1 MTNINWS
8 QFERNQQAKDI
19 SFESFCFQ
27 VAYIKYKDYGYFENF
42 YNTPGSEYY
51 LTLHSDCPEQNL
63 KAGDEIGWQVK
74 WWFNSEENT
83 SLTANRRDELEKG
96 FTTTLKRHPNI
107 KLWIICTPGSFV
119 EDKFIELKTT
129 LAKLKSDT
137 IISHWNKKDFL
148 NFLTQEFDKFNDVFN
163 HYFNTN
169 FIGFEFIKKY
179 SQRRIEDL
187 QKKFDT
193 DLYTPSHY
201 DDEVFFVM
209 SYKAIFEEIEI
220 KIKYLQDDLDEIE
233 KDDSFNAKFTAFDM
247 EYIETAQALLKKCV
261 HTSKEAISIITS
273 GLSIDKL
280 EVLKSLLLSFA
291 KEYRSSAIILDRK
304 IKSKEYIIDEN
315 NWNEKHTNERY
326 IVPSITKLRDYLISS
341 KEDEESCLLDFINDV
356 NTKDIHILS
365 SAGYG
370 KTNIACNLCAETLQK
385 NIPSLLILGSSFRK
399 TELPQTI
406 MLEQLGISSQYT
418 FKQFL
423 QALNTL
429 GFTKGIK
436 IPIIVDGL
444 NESKPFDDIWKS
456 NIKDIIRDIKEL
468 EYVILIS
475 TCRNRYV
482 EAIFEEPDITK
493 IPNTKTLSGLT
504 EKQRLE
510 AIPKYFKKYNII
522 PTSWNFNQ
530 ELFINPL
537 LLKIFS
543 EVNKDS
549 DNLHISLEN
558 VFESIDRYIQ
568 QIEEKSSIV
577 NSSIDKI
584 LKKRVKGKINE
595 YCLNLWNNSTRET
608 SLEDFHSIVAPE
620 SQTISNSLT
629 QKLLD
634 EGLCFQKN
642 LDDENETVQF
652 TYDLVAGYAIASK
665 VLLNNLTKPEEV
677 KDALIE
683 LGIEK
688 MLFNK
693 ETYHPLR
700 QDILMSLLHL
710 LPSKFGIHLFEL
722 FENESVLEEAYNN
735 IDYFIDNPEGQEKI
749 LKNILNEE
757 RESRNSKILFEK
769 LFENNFKKE
778 VHGLGDFTIKVLAS
792 LSQVEIDINWSELIR
807 KNKQSVYPLLREIN
821 KFYFK
826 RNATERNTEQDL
838 YLSFLSTT
846 SSDKSFRSLA
856 TENLFLIG
864 KKHPEKL
871 LELANI
877 TNTFSDL
884 NSLESIVVAICG
896 TTLSIKDKEF
906 TQKCLSFFENMF
918 TPNFNNTHICIIEYI
933 FTVQEFAK
941 KIFNLDFTKEELF
954 SKENFDI
961 TIDEKIEKEL
971 KKNVY
976 HDWHFG
982 LDLYDFNKYQ
992 LKGIASNQYDKRDT
1006 FPLSECLA
1014 IILSNIKAKGYDET
1028 IFELINKDFQEDRT
1042 YKYGGRRGNDNLIKY
1057 SEKYLWQSYFELVGY
1072 LVLEGRLKAEEG
1084 KRFRSSDN
1092 FFDPTFPR
1100 LPRKFQLITNCLFPA
1115 KDDNIQDWIN
1125 SGDDNFVDEFLI
1137 HNLYTDDEWVL
1148 LSLRINQ
1155 EGSNDTRINL
1165 YLNSFLI
1172 HDDDIENLK
1181 STIKSRRF
1189 HHNPTSFHQ
1198 IYSGEINWS
1207 NSVIPD
1213 EEDYYDDGLN
1223 LIDVMRDY
1231 SWTSWTTNRYENPH
1245 FEFLNPE
1252 LSNMLDLDFNP
1263 IDLCFYNKKNE
1274 KVTKIVWTD
1283 NSKLYYA
1290 KKEVIEELTK
1300 KLDKE
1305 YVWYQ
1310 FATKYGEFG
1319 KHQDNKLN
1327 PSYKD
1332 LMKII
1337 RYNDSIK
1344 KANE

>member
-1 MTNINWS
+1 MTGIQWS
-8 QFERNQQAKDI
+8 QFEQNQQAKDI

-27 VAYIKYKDYGYFENF
+27 VAYIKYKDYSYFENF

-51 LTLHSDCPEQNL
+51 LTLHSDCPELNL

-119 EDKFIELKTT
+119 EDKFIELKTA

-137 IISHWNKKDFL
+137 IISHWNRDSFT
-148 NFLTQEFDKFNDVFN
+148 NFLSQEFDKFNDVFN

-179 SQRRIEDL
+179 SKRRIEDL

-209 SYKAIFEEIEI
+209 DYKAIFEEIDI

-233 KDDSFNAKFTAFDM
+233 KDDSFNAEFKAFDK

-273 GLSIDKL
+273 DLSIEKL
-280 EVLKSLLLSFA
+280 EILESLLLSFA
-291 KEYRSSAIILDRK
+291 NEYDNSAIILNK
-304 IKSKEYIIDEN
+304 KLSSK
-315 NWNEKHTNERY
+315 KY
-326 IVPSITKLRDYLISS
+326 IVDNKNWKEIHSHDDYILPSIIKLRDYLISS
-341 KEDEESCLLDFINDV
+341 KEDEDSCLLDFINDV
-356 NTKDIHILS
+356 DTKDIHILS

-370 KTNIACNLCAETLQK
+370 KTNIACNICVETIEK

-399 TELPQTI
+399 AELPQTI
-406 MLEQLGISSQYT
+406 ILEQLGISTQYT
-418 FKQFL
+418 FKQLL

-429 GFTKGIK
+429 GLIKGIK
-436 IPIIVDGL
+436 IPIIIDGL

-468 EYVILIS
+468 EYVLLIT

-482 EAIFEEPDITK
+482 EAIFEVPDITK

-558 VFESIDRYIQ
+558 VFESIDRYIH

-577 NSSIDKI
+577 NSSVDKI

-595 YCLNLWNNSTRET
+595 YCLKLWNNSTRET

-665 VLLNNLTKPEEV
+665 VLLNNLTKPDEV

-683 LGIEK
+683 IGIEK
-688 MLFNK
+688 MLFNE

-710 LPSKFGIHLFEL
+710 LPSKFGIQLFEL

-749 LKNILNEE
+749 LKKILNEK
-757 RESRNSKILFEK
+757 RESRNSKILFEN

-792 LSQVEIDINWSELIR
+792 LSQVEIDISWSELIR
-807 KNKQSVYPLLREIN
+807 KNKHSVYPLLREIN
-821 KFYFK
+821 KLYLK
-826 RNATERNTEQDL
+826 RNVTERNTEQDL

-846 SSDKSFRSLA
+846 SSDKSIRSLA

-864 KKHPEKL
+864 KKHPKKL

-877 TNTFSDL
+877 TVSFSDI

-896 TTLSIKDKEF
+896 SILSIKDKDF
-906 TQKCLSFFENMF
+906 TQNCLSFIENQF
-918 TPNFNNTHICIIEYI
+918 IPKFNSTHICIIEYI
-933 FTVQEFAK
+933 YTIQEFAK
-941 KIFNLDFTKEELF
+941 KIFNLDFTKEIQFLKESYNITVEKEI
-954 SKENFDI
+954 SKEI
-961 TIDEKIEKEL
+961 GG
-971 KKNVY
+971 NVY
-976 HDWHFG
+976 HDWHYG

-992 LKGIASNQYDKRDT
+992 VKGIASDHYDKRDT
-1006 FPLSECLA
+1006 FPSSECLA
-1014 IILSNIKAKGYDET
+1014 IILSNVKAKGYDENL
-1028 IFELINKDFQEDRT
+1028 FEEINKDFQEDRN
-1042 YKYGGRRGNDNLIKY
+1042 YKYGGSRGNDNLIKY
-1057 SEKYLWQSYFELVGY
+1057 SEKYLWQSYFEFVGY
-1072 LVLEGRLKAEEG
+1072 LVLDGRLKSEDG

-1100 LPRKFQLITNCLFPA
+1100 LPRKFQLITSCLFPA
-1115 KDDNIQDWIN
+1115 KGDDIQDWIN
-1125 SGDDNFVDEFLI
+1125 SEDDNLVDEFLI
-1137 HNLYTDDEWVL
+1137 HHLYTDDEWVL
-1148 LSLRINQ
+1148 LSLSTTQ
-1155 EGSNDTRINL
+1155 EGNNDTRINV
-1165 YLNSFLI
+1165 YLSSFLI
-1172 HDDDIENLK
+1172 PGDDIEHLER
-1181 STIKSRRF
+1181 TINSGKF
-1189 HHNPTSFHQ
+1189 HHNSTSFHQ
-1198 IYSGEINWS
+1198 IYAGEINWS
-1207 NSVIPD
+1207 GSVIPSED
-1213 EEDYYDDGLN
+1213 DYYDDGLN
-1223 LIDVMRDY
+1223 LKDVMRDY
-1231 SWTSWTTNRYENPH
+1231 SWTSWTTNRFENPH

-1252 LSNMLDLDFNP
+1252 LSKMLDLDFNP
-1263 IDLCFYNKKNE
+1263 NDLCFYNKKNE
-1274 KVTKIVWTD
+1274 QVTKIVWTE

-1290 KKEVIEELTK
+1290 KKEVIGELTK
-1300 KLDKE
+1300 KLKKE

-1310 FATKYGEFG
+1310 FISKYGEFG

-1332 LMKII
+1332 LRKII
-1337 RYNDSIK
+1337 RYNDSV
-1344 KANE
+1344 

>member
-1 MTNINWS
+1 MTGIQWS
-8 QFERNQQAKDI
+8 QFEKNQQAKDI

-27 VAYIKYKDYGYFENF
+27 VAYIKFKNYGFFENF
-42 YNTPGSEYY
+42 YNAPGSEFY
-51 LTLHSDCPEQNL
+51 LKLHTDLPELNL
-63 KAGDEIGWQVK
+63 KVGEEIGWQAK
-74 WWFNSEENT
+74 WWLDGEDKST
-83 SLTANRRDELEKG
+83 SLVQARREKLIANFK
-96 FTTTLKRHPNI
+96 TTLSRHPHI
-107 KLWIICTPGSFV
+107 KYWIICTPNSFN
-119 EDKFIELKTT
+119 EDAFN
-129 LAKLKSDT
+129 KLKKELNALSQQAE
-137 IISHWNKKDFL
+137 IAHWNKESFT

-169 FIGFEFIKKY
+169 FIGFEFVKKY

-273 GLSIDKL
+273 GLSIDKV

-291 KEYRSSAIILDRK
+291 KEYRSSAIILDKK
-304 IKSKEYIIDEN
+304 IKSKDYIIDEK
-315 NWNEKHTNERY
+315 NWKEKHTNERY
-326 IVPSITKLRDYLISS
+326 IVPSITRLRDYLISS
-341 KEDEESCLLDFINDV
+341 KEDEENCLLDFVNDV

-370 KTNIACNLCAETLQK
+370 KTNIACNLCVETLEK

-399 TELPQTI
+399 TELPQKMI
-406 MLEQLGISSQYT
+406 LEQLGISSQYT

-468 EYVILIS
+468 EYVILIT

-482 EAIFEEPDITK
+482 EAIFEELDITK

-558 VFESIDRYIQ
+558 VFESIDRYIH

-677 KDALIE
+677 KDVLIE

-688 MLFNK
+688 MLFNE

-710 LPSKFGIHLFEL
+710 LPSKFGIQLFEL

-778 VHGLGDFTIKVLAS
+778 VHGLGDFTIKVLTS
-792 LSQVEIDINWSELIR
+792 LSQVEIDINWSEIIR
-807 KNKQSVYPLLREIN
+807 KNKYYVYPLLREIN
-821 KFYFK
+821 MLYLK
-826 RNATERNTEQDL
+826 RNVAERNTEQDL

-846 SSDKSFRSLA
+846 SSDKSIRNLA

-871 LELANI
+871 LELSNI
-877 TNTFSDL
+877 IIPFSDL

-896 TTLSIKDKEF
+896 TTLSIKDKDF
-906 TQKCLSFFENMF
+906 TQNCLSFFETQF
-918 TPNFNNTHICIIEYI
+918 IPNFNNTHICILEYI

-941 KIFNLDFTKEELF
+941 TIFNLDFTEEVLF
-954 SKENFDI
+954 SKENYNI
-961 TIDEKIEKEL
+961 SIDEKIKEEIG
-971 KKNVY
+971 KNIY

-992 LKGIASNQYDKRDT
+992 IKGIASDRYDKRGT
-1006 FPLSECLA
+1006 FPSSECLA
-1014 IILSNIKAKGYDET
+1014 IILSNVKIKGYDESK
-1028 IFELINKDFQEDRT
+1028 FELINKDFQEDRN
-1042 YKYGGRRGNDNLIKY
+1042 YKYGGSRGNDNLIKY
-1057 SEKYLWQSYFELVGY
+1057 SEKYLWQSYFEFVGY
-1072 LVLEGRLKAEEG
+1072 LVLDGCLKSEDG

-1100 LPRKFQLITNCLFPA
+1100 LPRKFQLITSCLFPA
-1115 KDDNIQDWIN
+1115 KGDNIQDWIN
-1125 SGDDNFVDEFLI
+1125 SEDDSLVDEFLI
-1137 HNLYTDDEWVL
+1137 HNLFTDDEWVL
-1148 LSLRINQ
+1148 LSLSITQ
-1155 EGSNDTRINL
+1155 EGNNDTRINV
-1165 YLNSFLI
+1165 YLSSFLI
-1172 HDDDIENLK
+1172 PDDNIENLEN
-1181 STIKSRRF
+1181 TINSGRF
-1189 HHNPTSFHQ
+1189 HHNSTSFHQ

-1207 NSVIPD
+1207 DSVIPNED
-1213 EEDYYDDGLN
+1213 DYYDDGLN
-1223 LIDVMRDY
+1223 LKDVMRKY
-1231 SWTSWTTNRYENPH
+1231 SWTSWTTNRFENPH

-1252 LSNMLDLDFNP
+1252 LSKMLDLDFNP
-1263 IDLCFYNKKNE
+1263 NDLCFYNKKNE
-1274 KVTKIVWTD
+1274 QVTKIVWTE

-1290 KKEVIEELTK
+1290 KKEIIEELTQK
-1300 KLDKE
+1300 MKME

-1310 FATKYGEFG
+1310 FISKYGEFG
-1319 KHQDNKLN
+1319 KHKDNVLD
-1327 PSYKD
+1327 PSYRD
-1332 LMKII
+1332 LRKV
-1337 RYNDSIK
+1337 IK
-1344 KANE
+1344 YSDQKNK

>member
-1 MTNINWS
+1 MTGIQWS
-8 QFERNQQAKDI
+8 QFEQNQQAKDI

-27 VAYIKYKDYGYFENF
+27 VAYIKYKEFGYFENF

-51 LTLHSDCPEQNL
+51 LTLHSDCPELNL
-63 KAGDEIGWQVK
+63 NAGDEIGWQVK
-74 WWFNSEENT
+74 WWFNSEKNT
-83 SLTANRRDELEKG
+83 SLTATRRNELKKG
-96 FTTTLKRHPNI
+96 FKTTLKRHPNI

-137 IISHWNKKDFL
+137 IISHWNKEIFT
-148 NFLTQEFDKFNDVFN
+148 NFLTQQFGEFNDVFN
-163 HYFNTN
+163 HYFSTN

-179 SQRRIEDL
+179 SKRRIEDL

-193 DLYTPSHY
+193 DLYTPSQY

-209 SYKAIFEEIEI
+209 NYKVIFEEIDI

-233 KDDSFNAKFTAFDM
+233 KDDSFNAEFKAFDK

-261 HTSKEAISIITS
+261 HNSKEAIKIISS
-273 GLSIDKL
+273 GLTIEKI
-280 EVLKSLLLSFA
+280 ETLKSSLLLFA
-291 KEYRSSAIILDRK
+291 KEYKKSAIILDKK
-304 IKSKEYIIDEN
+304 IKSKEYIIDDK

-326 IVPSITKLRDYLISS
+326 IIPSITKLRDYLISS
-341 KEDEESCLLDFINDV
+341 KEDEESCLLDFVNDA

-370 KTNIACNLCAETLQK
+370 KTNIACNICIETLEK

-399 TELPQTI
+399 SERPQNQI
-406 MLEQLGISSQYT
+406 LEHLGISTQYT

-429 GFTKGIK
+429 GFTKGVK
-436 IPIIVDGL
+436 IPIIIDGL

-456 NIKDIIRDIKEL
+456 NIKDIIRDINEL
-468 EYVILIS
+468 EYILFIT

-493 IPNTKTLSGLT
+493 IPSTKTLSGLT

-510 AIPKYFKKYNII
+510 AIPKYFEKYNIV

-558 VFESIDRYIQ
+558 VFESIDSYIH
-568 QIEEKSSIV
+568 QIEEKSSIID
-577 NSSIDKI
+577 SSIDKI
-584 LKKRVKGKINE
+584 LKKRVKSKIGDF
-595 YCLNLWNNSTRET
+595 CLNLWEHSTREL
-608 SLEDFHSIVAPE
+608 SLEDFHNIVAPE
-620 SQTISNSLT
+620 SPTISNSLT

-642 LDDENETVQF
+642 LDEEDETVQF

-665 VLLNNLTKPEEV
+665 VLLSKVTKPEEV

-688 MLFNK
+688 MLFTK

-710 LPSKFGIHLFEL
+710 LPNRFGVQLFEL
-722 FENESVLEEAYNN
+722 FENDSVLEEAYNN
-735 IDYFIDNPEGQEKI
+735 IDYFIDNSEGQDKI
-749 LKNILNEE
+749 LKNIKNEE
-757 RESRNSKILFEK
+757 VGSRNLKILFEK

-778 VHGLGDFTIKVLAS
+778 VHGLGGFTIKVLS
-792 LSQVEIDINWSELIR
+792 TLSQVEIDINWSELVR
-807 KNKQSVYPLLREIN
+807 KNKHSVYPLLKEIN
-821 KFYFK
+821 KLYLKSSF
-826 RNATERNTEQDL
+826 TERNTKQDL
-838 YLSFLSTT
+838 FLSFLSTT
-846 SSDKSFRSLA
+846 SSDKSIRSLA

-877 TNTFSDL
+877 AISFSDL

-896 TTLSIKDKEF
+896 STLLIKDKDF
-906 TQKCLSFFENMF
+906 TQNCLSFFETQF
-918 TPNFNNTHICIIEYI
+918 IPKLNNTHICIIEYI
-933 FTVQEFAK
+933 YTVQEFAK
-941 KIFNLDFTKEELF
+941 TIFNLDFTKEELF
-954 SKENFDI
+954 SKENYDLK
-961 TIDEKIEKEL
+961 IDEKIKKEIGG
-971 KKNVY
+971 NVY

-992 LKGIASNQYDKRDT
+992 INGIASDHYDKRDT
-1006 FPLSECLA
+1006 FLSSECLA
-1014 IILSNIKAKGYDET
+1014 IILSNIQAKGYDET
-1028 IFELINKDFQEDRT
+1028 IFEVINKDFQEDRT
-1042 YKYGGRRGNDNLIKY
+1042 YKYGGSAGNDNLVKY
-1057 SEKYLWQSYFELVGY
+1057 SEKYLWQSYFEFVGY
-1072 LVLEGRLKAEEG
+1072 LVLDGRLKSVDG

-1125 SGDDNFVDEFLI
+1125 SEDDNFVDEFLI

-1148 LSLRINQ
+1148 LSLSITQ
-1155 EGSNDTRINL
+1155 EGNNDTRINV

-1172 HDDDIENLK
+1172 PDDAIENLE
-1181 STIKSRRF
+1181 SIINSGRF
-1189 HHNPTSFHQ
+1189 HHNSTSFHQ

-1207 NSVIPD
+1207 DSVIPSED
-1213 EEDYYDDGLN
+1213 DYYDDGLN
-1223 LIDVMRDY
+1223 LKDVMRDY
-1231 SWTSWTTNRYENPH
+1231 SWTSWTTNRFENPH

-1252 LSNMLDLDFNP
+1252 LSNLLNLDFNP
-1263 IDLCFYNKKNE
+1263 NDLCFYNKKNE
-1274 KVTKIVWTD
+1274 QVTKIVWTK

-1290 KKEVIEELTK
+1290 KKEVIQELTN
-1300 KLDKE
+1300 KLKME
-1305 YVWYQ
+1305 FVWSQ
-1310 FATKYGEFG
+1310 FISKYGEFG
-1319 KHQDNKLN
+1319 KHKDNVLN

-1332 LMKII
+1332 LRKII
-1337 RYNDSIK
+1337 RYNNIV
-1344 KANE
+1344 

>member
-1 MTNINWS
+1 MTSFQWS
-8 QFERNQQAKDI
+8 QFEQNQQAKDI

-51 LTLHSDCPEQNL
+51 LTLHSDCPELNL
-63 KAGDEIGWQVK
+63 NAGDEIGWQVK

-129 LAKLKSDT
+129 LAKLKSDI
-137 IISHWNKKDFL
+137 IISHWNKDSFT

-233 KDDSFNAKFTAFDM
+233 KDDSFNAKFTAFDI

-261 HTSKEAISIITS
+261 QISKEAISIITS
-273 GLSIDKL
+273 GLSIGKV
-280 EVLKSLLLSFA
+280 EILKSLLLSFA
-291 KEYRSSAIILDRK
+291 KEYKSSAIILDRK
-304 IKSKEYIIDEN
+304 IKSKEYIIDEK
-315 NWNEKHTNERY
+315 NWNEIHTNERY
-326 IVPSITKLRDYLISS
+326 LVPSITKLRDYLISS

-356 NTKDIHILS
+356 KTKDIHILS

-370 KTNIACNLCAETLQK
+370 KTNIACNICVETLEK

-399 TELPQTI
+399 TEFPQTI
-406 MLEQLGISSQYT
+406 ILEQLGISTQYT

-429 GFTKGIK
+429 GFTKGVK

-456 NIKDIIRDIKEL
+456 NIKDIIRDINEL
-468 EYVILIS
+468 EYVLLIT

-493 IPNTKTLSGLT
+493 IPNAKTLSGLT

-530 ELFINPL
+530 DLFINPL

-558 VFESIDRYIQ
+558 VFESIDSYIH

-577 NSSIDKI
+577 DSSIDKI
-584 LKKRVKGKINE
+584 LKKRVKGKISE
-595 YCLNLWNNSTRET
+595 YCLNLWKNNTREI

-620 SQTISNSLT
+620 SPTISNSLT

-665 VLLNNLTKPEEV
+665 VLLNNITKSEQV
-677 KDALIE
+677 KNALIG
-683 LGIEK
+683 LGVEK
-688 MLFNK
+688 MLFNEK
-693 ETYHPLR
+693 TYHPLR

-710 LPSKFGIHLFEL
+710 LPTRFGIQLFEL
-722 FENESVLEEAYNN
+722 FENDSVLEEAYNN
-735 IDYFIDNPEGQEKI
+735 IDYFVDNPEGQIKI
-749 LKNILNEE
+749 LKNIQNEAKD
-757 RESRNSKILFEK
+757 SRNIKILFEK
-769 LFENNFKKE
+769 LFENNYKKE
-778 VHGLGDFTIKVLAS
+778 VHGLGEFTIKVLSS
-792 LSQVEIDINWSELIR
+792 LSQVEIDIHWSELIR
-807 KNKQSVYPLLREIN
+807 KNKHSVHPLLREIN
-821 KFYFK
+821 QIYLKSSII
-826 RNATERNTEQDL
+826 ERNTEQDL

-846 SSDKSFRSLA
+846 SSDKSIRSLA

-877 TNTFSDL
+877 TISFPDI

-896 TTLSIKDKEF
+896 TTLSIRSKNF
-906 TQKCLSFFENMF
+906 TQNCLTFLETQFI
-918 TPNFNNTHICIIEYI
+918 PNFDNTHICIIEYI
-933 FTVQEFAK
+933 FTIQEFAK
-941 KIFNLDFTKEELF
+941 TIFNLDFTKEVLF
-954 SKENFDI
+954 SKENYNI
-961 TIDEKIEKEL
+961 SIDEKIKEEIG
-971 KKNVY
+971 KNIY

-992 LKGIASNQYDKRDT
+992 IKGIASDHYDKRDT
-1006 FPLSECLA
+1006 FTSSECLA
-1014 IILSNIKAKGYDET
+1014 IILSNVKMKGYDESR
-1028 IFELINKDFQEDRT
+1028 FELINKDFQEDRN
-1042 YKYGGRRGNDNLIKY
+1042 YKYGGSRGNDNLIKY

-1072 LVLEGRLKAEEG
+1072 LVLDGRLKSEDG

-1100 LPRKFQLITNCLFPA
+1100 LPRKFQLITSCLFPT
-1115 KDDNIQDWIN
+1115 KGDNIQDWIN
-1125 SGDDNFVDEFLI
+1125 SEDDNLVDEFLI
-1137 HNLYTDDEWVL
+1137 HDLYTDDEWVL
-1148 LSLRINQ
+1148 LSLSMTQ
-1155 EGSNDTRINL
+1155 EGNNDTRINVHL
-1165 YLNSFLI
+1165 SSFLI
-1172 HDDDIENLK
+1172 PDNDIENLK
-1181 STIKSRRF
+1181 STINSGRF
-1189 HHNPTSFHQ
+1189 HHNSTSFHQ

-1207 NSVIPD
+1207 DSVIPSED
-1213 EEDYYDDGLN
+1213 DYYNDGLN
-1223 LIDVMRDY
+1223 LIDVMREY
-1231 SWTSWTTNRYENPH
+1231 SWTSWTTNRFENPH

-1252 LSNMLDLDFNP
+1252 LSKMLDLEFNP
-1263 IDLCFYNKKNE
+1263 NDLCFYNKKSE
-1274 KVTKIVWTD
+1274 QVTKIVWTE

-1290 KKEVIEELTK
+1290 KKEIIEGLTE
-1300 KLDKE
+1300 KLKKE

-1310 FATKYGEFG
+1310 FVSKYGEFG
-1319 KHQDNKLN
+1319 KYQDNELN
-1327 PSYKD
+1327 PSYKA
-1332 LMKII
+1332 LRKII
-1337 RYNDSIK
+1337 QYKDTV
-1344 KANE
+1344 

>member
-1 MTNINWS
+1 MTTINWS
-8 QFERNQQAKDI
+8 QFEQNQQAKDM
-19 SFESFCFQ
+19 SFESFCFHA
-27 VAYIKYKDYGYFENF
+27 AYIKYKDFGFFENF
-42 YNTPGSEYY
+42 YNTPGSEFY
-51 LTLHSDCPEQNL
+51 LKLHTDLPEL
-63 KAGDEIGWQVK
+63 KLKNGDEIGWQAK
-74 WWFNSEENT
+74 WWLDSEDKAT
-83 SLTANRRDELEKG
+83 KLLKARRDKLIENFK
-96 FTTTLKRHPNI
+96 TTLSRHPNI
-107 KLWIICTPGSFV
+107 KHWIICTPNSFN
-119 EDKFIELKTT
+119 EDVFN
-129 LAKLKSDT
+129 KLKKELNVLST
-137 IISHWNKKDFL
+137 LTEISHWNKDSFA

-209 SYKAIFEEIEI
+209 NYKAIFEEIDI

-233 KDDSFNAKFTAFDM
+233 KDDLFNAEFKAFDK
-247 EYIETAQALLKKCV
+247 EYIETAQILLKKCV

-273 GLSIDKL
+273 GLSIEKV
-280 EVLKSLLLSFA
+280 EILKSLLFSFA
-291 KEYRSSAIILDRK
+291 KEYTSSAIILDRK
-304 IKSKEYIIDEN
+304 IKSKEYIIDEK
-315 NWNEKHTNERY
+315 NWKEKHTNERY
-326 IVPSITKLRDYLISS
+326 IIPSIIKLRDYLISS

-356 NTKDIHILS
+356 YTKDIHILS

-370 KTNIACNLCAETLQK
+370 KTNIACNICVETLEK

-399 TELPQTI
+399 AEFPQTI
-406 MLEQLGISSQYT
+406 ILEQLGISTQYT

-423 QALNTL
+423 HALNTL
-429 GFTKGIK
+429 GLTKGIK

-468 EYVILIS
+468 EYVILIT

-482 EAIFEEPDITK
+482 EAIFEEPDLTK

-549 DNLHISLEN
+549 NNLHISLEN
-558 VFESIDRYIQ
+558 VFESIDRYIH

-577 NSSIDKI
+577 DSSIDKI
-584 LKKRVKGKINE
+584 LKKTVKGKISE
-595 YCLNLWNNSTRET
+595 YCLNLWKNNTREI

-620 SQTISNSLT
+620 SPTISNSLT

-665 VLLNNLTKPEEV
+665 VLLSKLTKIEEV
-677 KDALIE
+677 KNVLMK
-683 LGIEK
+683 LGVEK
-688 MLFNK
+688 MLFNE

-710 LPSKFGIHLFEL
+710 LPSKFGIQLFEL
-722 FENESVLEEAYNN
+722 FDNESVLEEAYNN
-735 IDYFIDNPEGQEKI
+735 IDYFIDNLEGQEKI
-749 LKNILNEE
+749 LKKIQNEDIG
-757 RESRNSKILFEK
+757 SRNMKILFEK

-778 VHGLGDFTIKVLAS
+778 IHGLGEFTIQVLSS

-807 KNKQSVYPLLREIN
+807 KNKHSVYPLLREIN
-821 KFYFK
+821 QLYLKSSII
-826 RNATERNTEQDL
+826 ERNSKQDL

-846 SSDKSFRSLA
+846 SSDKSIRSLA

-864 KKHPEKL
+864 KKHPKKL

-877 TNTFSDL
+877 TISFSDI

-896 TTLSIKDKEF
+896 SVLSIKDKDF
-906 TQKCLSFFENMF
+906 TQDCLSFIENQF
-918 TPNFNNTHICIIEYI
+918 ILKFNSTHICIIEYI
-933 FTVQEFAK
+933 YTIQEFAK
-941 KIFNLDFTKEELF
+941 KIFNFSFTKEIQFLKESYKITVEEEI
-954 SKENFDI
+954 SKEIGGN
-961 TIDEKIEKEL
+961 L
-971 KKNVY
+971 Y
-976 HDWHFG
+976 HDWHFD

-992 LKGIASNQYDKRDT
+992 VKGIASDSYYERDT
-1006 FPLSECLA
+1006 FPSSQCLS
-1014 IILSNIKAKGYDET
+1014 IILSNVKGKGYDESV
-1028 IFELINKDFQEDRT
+1028 FEVINKDFQEDRN
-1042 YKYGGRRGNDNLIKY
+1042 YKYGGSRGNDNLIKY
-1057 SEKYLWQSYFELVGY
+1057 SEKYLWQSYFEFVGY
-1072 LVLEGRLKAEEG
+1072 LVLDGRLKSEDG

-1100 LPRKFQLITNCLFPA
+1100 LPRRFQLITSCLFPA
-1115 KDDNIQDWIN
+1115 KGDNIQDWIN
-1125 SGDDNFVDEFLI
+1125 SEDDNLVDEFLV

-1148 LSLRINQ
+1148 LSLSVTQ
-1155 EGSNDTRINL
+1155 EGNNDTRINV
-1165 YLNSFLI
+1165 YLSSFLI
-1172 HDDDIENLK
+1172 PDDNIENLE
-1181 STIKSRRF
+1181 SNINSGRF
-1189 HHNPTSFHQ
+1189 HHNSTSFHQ

-1207 NSVIPD
+1207 DSVIPSED
-1213 EEDYYDDGLN
+1213 DYYDEKLS
-1223 LIDVMRDY
+1223 LKDVMRDY
-1231 SWTSWTTNRYENPH
+1231 SWTSWTTNRFENPH
-1245 FEFLNPE
+1245 FEFLNQE
-1252 LSNMLDLDFNP
+1252 LSNLLKLDFNP
-1263 IDLCFYNKKNE
+1263 NDLCFYNKKNE
-1274 KVTKIVWTD
+1274 QVTKIVWTE

-1290 KKEVIEELTK
+1290 KKEVIEKLTN
-1300 KLDKE
+1300 KLKMQF
-1305 YVWYQ
+1305 VWYQ
-1310 FATKYGEFG
+1310 FISKYGEFG
-1319 KHQDNKLN
+1319 KHMDKVLN

-1332 LMKII
+1332 LRKII
-1337 RYNDSIK
+1337 LYNDIV
-1344 KANE
+1344 

>member
-1 MTNINWS
+1 MTSFQWS
-8 QFERNQQAKDI
+8 QFEKNQQAKDI

-51 LTLHSDCPEQNL
+51 LKLHSDCPELNL
-63 KAGDEIGWQVK
+63 NAGDEIGWQAK

-83 SLTANRRDELEKG
+83 SLTAKRRNELEKG
-96 FTTTLKRHPNI
+96 FITTLKRHPNI
-107 KLWIICTPGSFV
+107 KLWIICTPGNFV
-119 EDKFIELKTT
+119 EDKFIELKIA
-129 LAKLKSDT
+129 LANLKSDA
-137 IISHWNKKDFL
+137 IISHWNKDTFS
-148 NFLTQEFDKFNDVFN
+148 NFLTHEFDKFNDVFN

-209 SYKAIFEEIEI
+209 SYKTIFEEIEI

-233 KDDSFNAKFTAFDM
+233 NDDSFNAEFKSFDK

-261 HTSKEAISIITS
+261 HISKEAISIITS
-273 GLSIDKL
+273 GLSIEKV

-291 KEYRSSAIILDRK
+291 KEYRCLAIILDRK
-304 IKSKEYIIDEN
+304 IKSKKYIIDEK
-315 NWNEKHTNERY
+315 NWKEKHTNERY

-341 KEDEESCLLDFINDV
+341 KDDEEKCLLDFINDV

-370 KTNIACNLCAETLQK
+370 KTNIACNICVETLKK

-399 TELPQTI
+399 AELPQTI
-406 MLEQLGISSQYT
+406 ILEQLGISTQYT

-436 IPIIVDGL
+436 IPIIIDGL
-444 NESKPFDDIWKS
+444 NESNPFDDIWKS
-456 NIKDIIRDIKEL
+456 NIKDIIRDLKEL
-468 EYVILIS
+468 EFVLLIT

-549 DNLHISLEN
+549 DSLHISLEN
-558 VFESIDRYIQ
+558 VFESIDRYIH

-577 NSSIDKI
+577 NSAIDKI
-584 LKKRVKGKINE
+584 LKKRVKEKINE
-595 YCLNLWNNSTRET
+595 YCLNLWNNSTREI

-642 LDDENETVQF
+642 IDDENETVQF

-665 VLLNNLTKPEEV
+665 VLLNNLTKSEEV
-677 KDALIE
+677 KNALIK

-688 MLFNK
+688 MLFNE

-700 QDILMSLLHL
+700 QNILMSLLHL
-710 LPSKFGIHLFEL
+710 LPSKFGIQLFEL
-722 FENESVLEEAYNN
+722 FENKSVLEETYNN

-757 RESRNSKILFEK
+757 RESRNSNILFEK

-778 VHGLGDFTIKVLAS
+778 IHGLGDFTIKVLAS
-792 LSQVEIDINWSELIR
+792 LSQIEIDINWSELIR
-807 KNKQSVYPLLREIN
+807 KNKHSVYPLLRDVN
-821 KFYFK
+821 KFYLK
-826 RNATERNTEQDL
+826 SSNHERNAEQDF

-846 SSDKSFRSLA
+846 SSDKSIRSLA

-864 KKHPEKL
+864 KKFPNEL
-871 LELANI
+871 LLLASKTI
-877 TNTFSDL
+877 TFSDI
-884 NSLESIVVAICG
+884 NSTESIIVAICG
-896 TTLSIKDKEF
+896 SVLSLKNKDF
-906 TQKCLSFFENMF
+906 TQNCLIFIENEFFAK
-918 TPNFNNTHICIIEYI
+918 FNSTHICIIEYI
-933 FTVQEFAK
+933 YTIQEFAK
-941 KIFNLDFTKEELF
+941 KIFNLDF
-954 SKENFDI
+954 SKEIKYQKENYNK
-961 TIDEKIEKEL
+961 TIDEEISNEIA
-971 KKNVY
+971 KNVF

-982 LDLYDFNKYQ
+982 IDLYDFNKYQ
-992 LKGIASNQYDKRDT
+992 VNGISSDSYYKKDT
-1006 FPLSECLA
+1006 FPASKCLA
-1014 IILSNIKAKGYDET
+1014 FILSNVKAKGYDEN
-1028 IFELINKDFQEDRT
+1028 IFNEINIDFQKDAN
-1042 YKYGGRRGNDNLIKY
+1042 YKYGGSKGNDNLIKY
-1057 SEKYLWQSYFELVGY
+1057 SEKYLWQSYFEFVGY
-1072 LVLEGRLKAEEG
+1072 LFLDGRLKSENG

-1100 LPRKFQLITNCLFPA
+1100 LPRKFQLFTDCLFPA
-1115 KDDNIQDWIN
+1115 EGDNIQDWIN
-1125 SGDDNFVDEFLI
+1125 SDKDNLINEFLI

-1148 LSLRINQ
+1148 LSLSITQ
-1155 EGSNDTRINL
+1155 EGNNDTRINV
-1165 YLNSFLI
+1165 YLTSFFIPDDNIKIFESVINSG
-1172 HDDDIENLK
+1172 
-1181 STIKSRRF
+1181 RF
-1189 HHNPTSFHQ
+1189 HNNSTQFHQ

-1207 NSVIPD
+1207 D
-1213 EEDYYDDGLN
+1213 N
-1223 LIDVMRDY
+1223 LIQSEDEFYDNELSLKNVMRDY
-1231 SWTSWTTNRYENPH
+1231 SWTSWTTNRFENPH
-1245 FEFLNPE
+1245 FEFLNSE
-1252 LSNMLDLDFNP
+1252 LSNLLKLDFNP
-1263 IDLCFYNKKNE
+1263 NDLCFYNKKNE
-1274 KVTKIVWTD
+1274 QVTKIVWTE

-1290 KKEVIEELTK
+1290 KKEIIEELSN
-1300 KLDKE
+1300 KLKLKF
-1305 YVWYQ
+1305 VWHQ
-1310 FATKYGEFG
+1310 FISKYGEFG
-1319 KHQDNKLN
+1319 KYKNNVLN

-1332 LMKII
+1332 LNKII
-1337 RYNDSIK
+1337 LYTEIV
-1344 KANE
+1344 